1 MEILENLF
9 TWIFLIAFILFIT
22 FGVMWFRV
30 RKDKD
35 NPKYVKNK
43 KYTLISLAVFVVAF
57 VGFQV
62 IPSSDDDDETAEA
75 KTEQTSSSSKKES
88 SEDDDSESAQKT
100 LDKLTDALNHDLTSE
115 DTGDTKWHW
124 DKDEGAWLATL
135 DPNSTMYQAM
145 DDGQVSIWNSYVRD
159 IQDASK
165 TAKDEKLEDFSTFK
179 LENPNNT
186 DRIYLEVTDGKVKYN
201 VGEDLD

>member
-35 NPKYVKNK
+35 NPKYAKNK

-75 KTEQTSSSSKKES
+75 KTEQTSSSSKKNH
-88 SEDDDSESAQKT
+88 QKMMIANQ
-100 LDKLTDALNHDLTSE
+100 LKKH
-115 DTGDTKWHW
+115 
-124 DKDEGAWLATL
+124 
-135 DPNSTMYQAM
+135 
-145 DDGQVSIWNSYVRD
+145 
-159 IQDASK
+159 
-165 TAKDEKLEDFSTFK
+165 
-179 LENPNNT
+179 
-186 DRIYLEVTDGKVKYN
+186 
-201 VGEDLD
+201 